1 MGILGENELYLFASA
16 RHTDVECVLHINIYA
31 EIVIVTSGVLNMTV
45 GNNEYSISQGGAV
58 FITPFEPHSFHSQSP
73 NKCHVLMFLKELVP
87 YFFEFLKNRVAK
99 CHLFSP
105 SRSSFELTEKILPKL
120 YNNVDFT
127 EASAVLAPLLY
138 DIRSQCEFV
147 ERKYNL
153 EIIESALRYIDIH
166 FKEAI
171 SLSAVS
177 EAIGVHP
184 VTLSKVFSV
193 KTGVGFN
200 FYLKYLR
207 STYSAKLIKSTD
219 MTFSQVAYESGFS
232 SIRTFNRSFFE
243 IYGMTPTR
251 YKESDEI

>member
-1 MGILGENELYLFASA
+1 MGILGENEFYLFASA

-31 EIVIVTSGVLNMTV
+31 EIVIVTSGVLHMTV
-45 GNNEYSISQGGAV
+45 GDNEYSVSKGSAV
-58 FITPFEPHSFHSQSP
+58 FITPFEPHSFHSQSH
-73 NKCHVLMFLKELVP
+73 NKCHVLMFSKELVP

-99 CHLFSP
+99 CHLFSL
-105 SRSSFELTEKILPKL
+105 SQSSYELAEKILPKL
-120 YNNVDFT
+120 YNNADFT
-127 EASAVLAPLLY
+127 EASAVLAPILY
-138 DIRSQCEFV
+138 DVRSQCEFV

-153 EIIESALRYIDIH
+153 EIIETALRYIDVH

-171 SLSAVS
+171 SLSTVS

-184 VTLSKVFSV
+184 VTLSKIFSV

-219 MTFSQVAYESGFS
+219 MTFSEVAYESGFS

-243 IYGMTPTR
+243 IYGMTPSR